1 MLRLKHREIANDESP
16 WRKSRLKQRE
26 IANDESPEGKIV
38 ESAAI

>member
-1 MLRLKHREIANDESP
+1 MLRLKQREIANDESP